1 MITLKQILP
10 GIMCLW
16 MALPAAANRGG
27 IDVVVP
33 VSPGLTT
40 GTGNAAPSVPP
51 CSRCCVYQNQYYS
64 EGAVV
69 NAEGVVLQCRQNE
82 NVTGTN
88 NLRWEI
94 LKKR

>member
-1 MITLKQILP
+1 MISLKQILL
-10 GIMCLW
+10 GVMGLW
-16 MALPAAANRGG
+16 MVLPAAANRGG

-33 VSPGLTT
+33 VSPGVIT
-40 GTGNAAPSVPP
+40 GTGNVTHSVPP

-69 NAEGVVLQCRQNE
+69 NAEGVILQCRQNE

-94 LKKR
+94 LKSR